1 MLYLLTLGLAYG
13 QDCATPVTSAT
24 LDSQLDSVAMGFL
37 EMDGQKVQSGLQN
50 IQTSIPCL
58 NETLDPI
65 VAHEYHMLN
74 GLSLVLARETE
85 AAHAALRLAKRLA
98 PEKTIP
104 THLFPNGH
112 NIHDIYA
119 GLEYIELDSAI
130 PSTNR
135 GVYIFNGQTVNRALG
150 TNNIVQIKEGSTIL
164 LSTIIK
170 DGEPLPQAPAA
181 STTNNVSSTT
191 TATTTPNV
199 ATNTTEA
206 IATPTKKTG
215 LSNSAKLWGGTLAIA
230 GIGMVAT
237 STMFCDGVS
246 LTGGTCAPD
255 TTNNST
261 DKLTGLYAGYY
272 LSAATAIISGG
283 GLTYS
288 LINSSESE

>member
-24 LDSQLDSVAMGFL
+24 LDTQLDSVAMGFL
-37 EMDGQKVQSGLQN
+37 EMDGEKVQSGLQN
-50 IQTSIPCL
+50 IQSSIPCL

-74 GLSLVLARETE
+74 GLSLVLARDTE

-112 NIHDIYA
+112 NIHDVYA

-130 PSTNR
+130 PSTDR

-170 DGEPLPQAPAA
+170 DGEPLPQAPATSA
-181 STTNNVSSTT
+181 TSTT
-191 TATTTPNV
+191 TTTTASTEVATTV
-199 ATNTTEA
+199 TEP
-206 IATPTKKTG
+206 IATPKTKKG
-215 LSNSAKLWGGTLAIA
+215 LSRGVKLWGGTLAIA
-230 GIGMVAT
+230 GISMIST
-237 STMFCDGVS
+237 SAEFCNGLS
-246 LTGGTCAPD
+246 LTGSNCNPNTA
-255 TTNNST
+255 TNSVEDLT
-261 DKLTGLYAGYY
+261 DLYVGYY
-272 LSAATAIISGG
+272 LSAGLALVSGG

-288 LINSSESE
+288 LMKQSDEE

>member
-24 LDSQLDSVAMGFL
+24 LDTQLDSVAMGFL
-37 EMDGQKVQSGLQN
+37 EMDGEKVQSGLQN
-50 IQTSIPCL
+50 IQSSIPCL

-74 GLSLVLARETE
+74 GLSLLLARDTE

-112 NIHDIYA
+112 NIHDVYA

-130 PSTNR
+130 PSTDR

-170 DGEPLPQAPAA
+170 DGEPLPQAPATSA
-181 STTNNVSSTT
+181 TSTT
-191 TATTTPNV
+191 TTTTASTEVATTV
-199 ATNTTEA
+199 TEP
-206 IATPTKKTG
+206 IATPKTKKG
-215 LSNSAKLWGGTLAIA
+215 LSRGVKLWGGTLAIA
-230 GIGMVAT
+230 GISMIST
-237 STMFCDGVS
+237 SAEFCNGLS
-246 LTGGTCAPD
+246 LTGSNCNPNTA
-255 TTNNST
+255 TNSVEDLT
-261 DKLTGLYAGYY
+261 DLYVGYY
-272 LSAATAIISGG
+272 LSAGLALVSGG

-288 LINSSESE
+288 LMKQSDEE

>member
-13 QDCATPVTSAT
+13 QDCAAPVTSAT
-24 LDSQLDSVAMGFL
+24 LDTQLDSVAMGFL
-37 EMDGQKVQSGLQN
+37 EMDGEKVQSGLQN
-50 IQTSIPCL
+50 IQSSIPCL

-74 GLSLVLARETE
+74 GLSLVLARDTE

-112 NIHDIYA
+112 NIHDVYA

-164 LSTIIK
+164 LSAIIK
-170 DGEPLPQAPAA
+170 DGEPLPQAPETSA
-181 STTNNVSSTT
+181 TNTVST
-191 TATTTPNV
+191 TATNTAPTET
-199 ATNTTEA
+199 ATAVTEP
-206 IATPTKKTG
+206 IVTPTQKKG
-215 LSNSAKLWGGTLAIA
+215 LSSGAKVWGGTLAIA
-230 GIGMVAT
+230 GVGMVAT
-237 STMFCDGVS
+237 STMFCNGFS
-246 LTGGTCAPD
+246 LTGSNCNPD
-255 TTNNST
+255 TANNSV
-261 DKLTGLYAGYY
+261 DDLTGLYMGYY
-272 LSAATAIISGG
+272 LSAATALVSGG

-288 LINSSESE
+288 LMKQSDDE

>member
-1 MLYLLTLGLAYG
+1 MFYFLTIGLAYG
-13 QDCATPVTSAT
+13 QDCAAPVTSAT

-37 EMDGQKVQSGLQN
+37 EMDGEKVQSGLQN
-50 IQTSIPCL
+50 IQSSIPCL

-74 GLSLVLARETE
+74 GLSLVLARDTE
-85 AAHAALRLAKRLA
+85 ASHAALRLAKRLA

-112 NIHDIYA
+112 NIHDVYA
-119 GLEYIELDSAI
+119 GLDYIELDSAI
-130 PSTNR
+130 PSTDR

-181 STTNNVSSTT
+181 STTSNVQNTPTSK
-191 TATTTPNV
+191 TAQDVAKNV
-199 ATNTTEA
+199 TEP
-206 IATPTKKTG
+206 IATPTTKNR
-215 LSNSAKLWGGTLAIA
+215 LSSGVKLWGGTVAIA
-230 GIGMVAT
+230 GVGMIVT
-237 STMFCDGVS
+237 STMFCNGLS
-246 LTGGTCAPD
+246 LTGSNCNPN
-255 TTNNST
+255 TTNNSV
-261 DKLTGLYAGYY
+261 DDLTGLYMGYY
-272 LSAATAIISGG
+272 LSAAAALVSSG

-288 LINSSESE
+288 LMKQSDEE